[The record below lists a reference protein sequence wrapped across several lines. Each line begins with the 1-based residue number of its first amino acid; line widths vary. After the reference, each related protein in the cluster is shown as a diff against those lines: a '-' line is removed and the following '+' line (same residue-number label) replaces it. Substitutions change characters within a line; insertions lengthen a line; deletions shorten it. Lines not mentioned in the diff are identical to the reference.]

1 MEWSRRKEWIVGGGR
16 GVRLIDSLVKTG
28 KRSDMERSD

>member
-1 MEWSRRKEWIVGGGR
+1 MEWSRRKEWIGGGR
-16 GVRLIDSLVKTG
+16 GVGLIDSLVKTG